1 MNAGIARVEIVT
13 DCLVAWHDEAS
24 EEGIESCRALARH
37 IVSALDGADPY
48 VIAPAWHC
56 EAEATGL
63 QTDPCSAENPI
74 HGPPCGVDQTKPD
87 VDVCKDVRGVWWVT
101 LDGVKVSDHRT
112 HDAARIA
119 ARRHQVE
126 LISK

>member
-1 MNAGIARVEIVT
+1 MSEPERYVSGPDDRLFAAGEKHVVAKSVEQATEFLGEPAVDVT
-13 DCLVAWHDEAS
+13 DTVDGITREWWTTWRQLTRSAA
-24 EEGIESCRALARH
+24 EG
-37 IVSALDGADPY
+37 
-48 VIAPAWHC
+48 
-56 EAEATGL
+56 TF
-63 QTDPCSAENPI
+63 

-126 LISK
+126 LMSK